1 MKTWFTL
8 LSLALFSITAAQ
20 ADIQSL
26 EKNLQKNFPD
36 MPAKSIHSTPLPG
49 IYEVYMGGRIVY
61 TNEQGRYFMV
71 GSLIDL
77 PEQKNLTEEREQIL
91 KRIDVKQLPLNQ
103 AIKQVK
109 GNGKRVIYIFSDPDC
124 PYCQKLELELA
135 KLNNVTLYLFIMP
148 LKELHPNAEAISKQI
163 WCSKKPAQAWTDYT
177 INKKQPSA
185 KDSCETPIEKNIE
198 LAKKLEITGTPTLF
212 LKDGTRLS
220 GAIPADELDKMLD
233 QLEQ

>member
-8 LSLALFSITAAQ
+8 LSLAIFSITTAQ

-36 MPAKSIHSTPLPG
+36 MPAKSIHRTPLPD

-109 GNGKRVIYIFSDPDC
+109 GNGKRVIYLFSDPDC

-135 KLNNVTLYLFIMP
+135 KLNNVTLYLFMMP
-148 LKELHPNAEAISKQI
+148 LKELHPNAERISKQI

-177 INKKQPSA
+177 VNKKQPSA

-198 LAKKLEITGTPTLF
+198 LAKTLEITGTPTLF